1 MHRTV
6 ALVERYKYLITNYK
20 LHDSELHEETEA
32 AIMKEDKANKTVRM
46 PKTGQ
51 HAIRQRM
58 LPETLPELKELTPE
72 TLKRTIA
79 GIQKAI
85 KENYVFP
92 EQTEDLCR
100 TLETHHANNDY
111 DQITDPR
118 IFCEQLTQH
127 LRNVVNDKHIQV
139 MLPKDIPG
147 IISRPMKKSGE
158 RNKEAHLDLDKVEI
172 LPDNIGY
179 VNINMFNL
187 LCDSRD
193 RLEGA
198 MQFVKNTD
206 ALIIDLR
213 KCRGG
218 SADSVNFLLSY
229 FFDSKTPITLLKT
242 YFRPENK
249 TMLSQTTQTP
259 FKYIKPVYALTS
271 GFTFSAGEHF
281 AFALK
286 VHKKAI
292 LVGTHTG
299 GGAHPVAIIG
309 LDTGIVFK
317 VPIGRTYDP
326 KTNEDWEGTGV
337 TPDINC
343 SEVDA
348 LTEAQ
353 KDIKK

>member
-1 MHRTV
+1 MEGEKT
-6 ALVERYKYLITNYK
+6 
-20 LHDSELHEETEA
+20 
-32 AIMKEDKANKTVRM
+32 NKTVRM
-46 PKTGQ
+46 PKTGERV
-51 HAIRQRM
+51 IRQKI
-58 LPETLPELKELTPE
+58 LTETLPELGELTPE
-72 TLKRTIA
+72 TTKKTIA

-111 DQITDPR
+111 DQIIDPR
-118 IFCEQLTQH
+118 IFCELLTKH

-139 MLPKDIPG
+139 MLPRDMPG
-147 IISRPMKKSGE
+147 TISRAMRRFGE
-158 RNKEAHLDLDKVEI
+158 RNKGAHLDLNKVEI

-179 VNINMFNL
+179 VNINMFNPL
-187 LCDSRD
+187 FDSTD
-193 RLEGA
+193 KLEGA

-218 SADSVNFLLSY
+218 SADSANFLLSY
-229 FFDSKTPITLLKT
+229 FFDSKAPLTLLET
-242 YFRPENK
+242 YFRPQNQ
-249 TMLSQTTQTP
+249 TFQCQTTKTP
-259 FKYIKPVYALTS
+259 FKYTKPIYALTS
-271 GFTFSAGEHF
+271 SFTGSCGEHF
-281 AFALK
+281 VFALK
-286 VHKKAI
+286 IHKRAT
-292 LVGTHTG
+292 LVGTNTAG
-299 GGAHPVAIIG
+299 MAHPVAIIG

-343 SEVDA
+343 SEDDA
-348 LTEAQ
+348 LAKAQ
-353 KDIKK
+353 KDIKNRLITETTDKE

>member
-1 MHRTV
+1 MV
-6 ALVERYKYLITNYK
+6 KEEKTNK
-20 LHDSELHEETEA
+20 
-32 AIMKEDKANKTVRM
+32 KVRM
-46 PKTGQ
+46 PKTGTRVM
-51 HAIRQRM
+51 RQKI
-58 LPETLPELKELTPE
+58 LPETLPELRELTPE
-72 TLKRTIA
+72 TIRKTIA

-92 EQTEDLCR
+92 EQTQDLCR
-100 TLETHHANNDY
+100 ALETHLANNDY

-127 LRNVVNDKHIQV
+127 LRSVVNDKHLQV
-139 MLPKDIPG
+139 MLPRDMPG
-147 IISRPMKKSGE
+147 IVSRAMKKSGE
-158 RNKEAHLDLDKVEI
+158 GNKETNLDLNKVEI

-179 VNINMFNL
+179 VNINMFNML
-187 LCDSRD
+187 VDSRD

-218 SADSVNFLLSY
+218 SADAADFLLSY
-229 FFDSKTPITLLKT
+229 FFDSKAPFPLLET
-242 YFRPENK
+242 YFRPRNQTFQCQ
-249 TMLSQTTQTP
+249 TMKTP
-259 FKYIKPVYALTS
+259 FKYTKPVYAFTS
-271 GFTFSAGEHF
+271 SSTGSCGEHF
-281 AFALK
+281 VFALK
-286 VHKKAI
+286 IHKKAT
-292 LVGTHTG
+292 LVGTNTAG
-299 GGAHPVAIIG
+299 MAHPVAIIG

-337 TPDINC
+337 TPDISC
-343 SEVDA
+343 SEDDA

-353 KDIKK
+353 KHIKNRLIAETKDTE

>member
-1 MHRTV
+1 MR
-6 ALVERYKYLITNYK
+6 K
-20 LHDSELHEETEA
+20 TEA
-32 AIMKEDKANKTVRM
+32 PTTKEEKTNRTVRM
-46 PKTGQ
+46 PKTGERV
-51 HAIRQRM
+51 IRQKI
-58 LPETLPELKELTPE
+58 LPEALPELKELTPE
-72 TLKRTIA
+72 TIKKTIT

-111 DQITDPR
+111 DKITDPR
-118 IFCEQLTQH
+118 VFCEQLTQH
-127 LRNVVNDKHIQV
+127 LRSVVNDKHIQV
-139 MLPKDIPG
+139 MLPRDMPDMIFRG
-147 IISRPMKKSGE
+147 TKKSDE
-158 RNKEAHLDLDKVEI
+158 RNKGAYLDLDKVEI
-172 LPDNIGY
+172 LSDNIGY
-179 VNINMFNL
+179 VNINMFKL

-193 RLEGA
+193 KLEGA

-229 FFDSKTPITLLKT
+229 FFDSKNPITLLKT
-242 YFRPENK
+242 YFRPRNK
-249 TMLSQTTQTP
+249 TVLSQTTRTP
-259 FKYIKPVYALTS
+259 FKYMKPVYALTS

-286 VHKKAI
+286 IHKKAT
-292 LVGTHTG
+292 LVGTNTG
-299 GGAHPVAIIG
+299 GGAHPVVIIG
-309 LDTGIVFK
+309 LDTGIMFK

-337 TPDINC
+337 TPDISC
-343 SEVDA
+343 SEDAA

-353 KDIKK
+353 KDTKKRLNAETTDKE